1 MILNTVVPSCYR
13 VLANRSLTRY
23 VRWRSISLA
32 GERFFFSLLIDA
44 GRFWLIVAI
53 GKPSQASDPRPVPK
67 KKWNKNKNGT
77 GWSSTKKKQTKEK
90 HGKAFCGPALDG
102 SFGYWSA
109 RWQDENKEKN
119 IEKKKILKKKS
130 NGMVEARRCSWF
142 APRMNI
148 GWPKSEEMC
157 RRWIKQDEPLF
168 RQERAAN
175 ANRHSHAHFRI
186 GNNIWK
192 KNPASPTTD
201 STEHSYRKY
210 HRKWVFH
217 FNEN

>member
-1 MILNTVVPSCYR
+1 MTIDIARRRAL
-13 VLANRSLTRY
+13 
-23 VRWRSISLA
+23 
-32 GERFFFSLLIDA
+32 FFFFINRRRSVLIDRRNRKTVS
-44 GRFWLIVAI
+44 GL
-53 GKPSQASDPRPVPK
+53 RPPARTK